1 MIAGCISRKRFR
13 RFNTPKKKFLH
24 FDRYRDLCLDRP
36 VEARSAV
43 VVKPFLQAMKLRC
56 NGLLLQR

>member
-1 MIAGCISRKRFR
+1 MSAVRISRRRFR
-13 RFNTPKKKFLH
+13 RINPPEKEFLH
-24 FDRYRDLCLDRP
+24 FDRYRKLRLDRP

-56 NGLLLQR
+56 NSLLLQR